1 MLPSLNGVGTQIT
14 WTGSLDLV
22 DWLPVEKAVSI
33 AGQITDKIALEASQW
48 S

>member
-14 WTGSLDLV
+14 WAGSLDLV

-33 AGQITDKIALEASQW
+33 ADLTQQGGSAKI
-48 S
+48 